1 MLFLG
6 QALLDAKRACAIGVA
21 FRRTG
26 LDSWATAFRLACL
39 PVTDALARL
48 GYFDFGFALRRL
60 GHYFFMPRGLVRFL
74 TAPKAGLC
82 ARSAMD
88 LVVFLDFLRPFI
100 SVTVPYLGHK
110 KTTCR
115 KGYYGQGY

>member
-6 QALLDAKRACAIGVA
+6 QALLDTKRACAIGVA
-21 FRRTG
+21 LGRAG

-39 PVTDALARL
+39 PVTNALAGL
-48 GYFDFGFALRRL
+48 GYFDFGLALAGL
-60 GHYFFMPRGLVRFL
+60 SHYFFMPRGLVRFL
-74 TAPKAGLC
+74 TVPKTGLC

-88 LVVFLDFLRPFI
+88 LVVFLDFLRPFM
-100 SVTVPYLGHK
+100 SVTAPYLGHK

-115 KGYYGQGY
+115 KGYYGQGD